1 MHTVIRLQQPAGRW
15 MDGFPLGNGRL
26 GAMVL
31 GGLPTARLAL
41 NHEKLWRGKTR
52 DRTTEA
58 KHQHLPEIRR
68 LFFAGKLMEAA
79 ELAVRHLSGHDRRV
93 QPYQP
98 VGDLT
103 MESPGH
109 ELATASDYVRTL
121 DLAEGLAHVTYACQ
135 GRCWRQTCFVSAPH
149 QAVILR
155 VTCDRPAGITAAIAL
170 DRVEDPECGL
180 APWAQDD
187 ICGFVGR
194 FEEGIEFTAG
204 LRVVARGGAI
214 TSATDGRALL
224 HVVAADELLV
234 LAAVEVSLDGDPTR
248 EACVTRLA
256 ALPDDFDALREAHL
270 AEHRVL
276 FDRVQLALGDPSQ
289 ASPDLPTDERV
300 QALRAGGA
308 DADLFALYF
317 QLGRYL
323 LMASSRSCDQPANLQ
338 GIWNEELRPPW
349 DADFHHDVNIEMNY
363 WPAEVANLAEC
374 AQPLFAYL
382 ERALPQGRKAAQDLY
397 GCRGIVLPIQTDVWD
412 RATPEA
418 PCWDVWTG
426 AAAWLAQHLWWH
438 YEYTQDADFLRDHAY
453 PFIKQVAAFYA
464 DYLVRD
470 PQGRLVTVPSQSPEN
485 RFVGGSTPIS
495 LCVAAT
501 MDLELIHEV
510 LTHAIAAAEALGG
523 DGPERER
530 WRRILEDLP
539 PLQVGRHDQLQ
550 EWLEDYEEVEPGHRH
565 LSHLYAV
572 FPGDQITPD
581 TAELWRAAR
590 VSLERRLAAG
600 GGHTGWS
607 RAWVAALW
615 ARFGEG
621 DLAHQHLVRLIADQS
636 LRNLLD
642 LHPPEIFQI
651 EGNFGGA
658 AVIAEMLLQS
668 HGEVMRLLPALPSAW
683 PQGTV
688 SGLRA
693 RGGFEVDIA
702 WADGRLES
710 ASITSLAGR
719 PCVLGGGRDL
729 RVTRDGQPVATAR
742 DDRGHLRWPTVRGQ
756 RYEVVPEASR

>member
-1 MHTVIRLQQPAGRW
+1 

-68 LFFAGKLMEAA
+68 LFFAGKLIEAA

-103 MESPGH
+103 IESPGH

-135 GRCWRQTCFVSAPH
+135 GWSWRQTCFVSAPH

-180 APWAQDD
+180 TPWAQDD

-214 TSATDGRALL
+214 TPATDGRALL
-224 HVVAADELLV
+224 HVAAADELLV
-234 LAAVEVSLDGDPTR
+234 LAAVEVSLDGDSTR

-270 AEHRVL
+270 AEHRAL
-276 FDRVQLALGDPSQ
+276 FDRVRLELGDPSQ
-289 ASPDLPTDERV
+289 ASPDLPTDGRV

-349 DADFHHDVNIEMNY
+349 DADFHHDVNLEMNY
-363 WPAEVANLAEC
+363 WPAQVANLAEC

-438 YEYTQDADFLRDHAY
+438 YEYTQDADFLRARAY
-453 PFIKQVAAFYA
+453 PFIKQVAAFYE

-485 RFVGGSTPIS
+485 RFVGGSTPVS

-501 MDLELIHEV
+501 MDLELIDDV
-510 LTHAIAAAEALGG
+510 LTHAIAAAEALGC
-523 DGPERER
+523 DAPERER
-530 WRRILEDLP
+530 WRKILEDLP

-550 EWLEDYEEVEPGHRH
+550 EWLDDYEEVEPGHRH

-621 DLAHQHLVRLIADQS
+621 DLAHQHLLRLIADQS

-668 HGEVMRLLPALPSAW
+668 HGEVMRLLPALPTAW
-683 PQGTV
+683 PQGSV

-693 RGGFEVDIA
+693 RGGFEVGMT
-702 WADGRLES
+702 WAGGRLES

-742 DDRGHLRWPTVRGQ
+742 DDRGHLRWPTARGQ